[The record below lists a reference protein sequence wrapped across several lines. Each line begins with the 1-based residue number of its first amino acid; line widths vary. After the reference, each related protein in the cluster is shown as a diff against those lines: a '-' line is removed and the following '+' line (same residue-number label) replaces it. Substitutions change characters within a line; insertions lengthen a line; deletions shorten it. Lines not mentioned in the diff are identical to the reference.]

1 MCRLAELREFMSRK
15 GGIRMVG
22 LARCRNGRRTHTH
35 IMYDFTLTFYRL
47 YTYIHSWRPSPL
59 PIIFHNLDTSSK
71 KTSPYSNVTLLSSLF
86 SFPCSLFPFPFPLP
100 LSPSFLPFSTHVESN
115 TTSIHRHH
123 RLLFPFYIHI
133 NLPTYH
139 KVPPAHQ
146 PYILAALVYH
156 K

>member
-100 LSPSFLPFSTHVESN
+100 FSLFQHMWRVTLHPSIAITVFSSPS
-115 TTSIHRHH
+115 I
-123 RLLFPFYIHI
+123 YI
-133 NLPTYH
+133 
-139 KVPPAHQ
+139 
-146 PYILAALVYH
+146 
-156 K
+156 